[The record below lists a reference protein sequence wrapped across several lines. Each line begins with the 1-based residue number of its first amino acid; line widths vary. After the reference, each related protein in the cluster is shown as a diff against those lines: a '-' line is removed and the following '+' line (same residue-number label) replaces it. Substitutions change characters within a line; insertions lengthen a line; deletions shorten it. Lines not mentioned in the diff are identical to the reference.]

1 MANIKFS
8 QFTVGN
14 VESDIDF
21 VVGYKG
27 GDNIQISPANLL
39 SATLTGYLPLT
50 GGAMSGNIIMG
61 GNQIKFADA
70 GFTNIS
76 RWYYK

>member
-14 VESDIDF
+14 TESDIDF

-27 GDNIQISPANLL
+27 ANNIQISPANLL
-39 SATLTGYLPLT
+39 CSNTCGL
-50 GGAMSGNIIMG
+50 
-61 GNQIKFADA
+61 
-70 GFTNIS
+70 FTTY
-76 RWYYK
+76 RWYYDW

>member
-14 VESDIDF
+14 TESDIDF

-27 GDNIQISPANLL
+27 ANNIQISPSNLFVSNTFWL
-39 SATLTGYLPLT
+39 
-50 GGAMSGNIIMG
+50 
-61 GNQIKFADA
+61 
-70 GFTNIS
+70 FTTYW
-76 RWYYK
+76 WYNEW

>member
-14 VESDIDF
+14 VQSDIDF

-27 GDNIQISPANLL
+27 GDNIQISPQVIYHLL
-39 SATLTGYLPLT
+39 VVL
-50 GGAMSGNIIMG
+50 
-61 GNQIKFADA
+61 
-70 GFTNIS
+70 
-76 RWYYK
+76 